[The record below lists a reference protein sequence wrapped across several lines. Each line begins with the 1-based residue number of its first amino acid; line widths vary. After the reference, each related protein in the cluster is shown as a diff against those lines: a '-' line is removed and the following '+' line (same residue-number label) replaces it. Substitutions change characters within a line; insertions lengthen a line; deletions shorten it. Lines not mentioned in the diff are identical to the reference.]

1 MDLQAKLANL
11 KAGIDCNIKFFNKKH
26 SRTKHRSYGLKIASV
41 AFSALITVLL
51 GVSSGTLETMFKNV
65 TIVLGAGVTIINAID
80 AFYNYNGLW
89 IKNTLTLSKLMELK
103 REVDFY
109 SSGCKTEDIS
119 EERLNKYMNEL
130 QQILK
135 DDIKQ
140 WLRIRERA
148 NNSEQGR
155 DNQGL
160 MSIKNKSLDEIA
172 LLQYRKGK
180 DNAQE
185 VSTNEGSMEVLGTS
199 YNEIIDKAV
208 SKSEKEI

>member
-1 MDLQAKLANL
+1 MDLQAKLHNL
-11 KAGIDCNIKFFNKKH
+11 KAGIDCNIMFFNKKH

-41 AFSALITVLL
+41 AFSAFITVLL
-51 GVSSGTLETMFKNV
+51 GLSSGSLETMFKNV
-65 TIVLGAGVTIINAID
+65 SIVLGAGVIIINAID

-89 IKNTLTLSKLMELK
+89 IKNTVTLSKLMELK
-103 REVDFY
+103 REVEFY

-160 MSIKNKSLDEIA
+160 MSIKNKSLDEIT

-180 DNAQE
+180 DIQE
-185 VSTNEGSMEVLGTS
+185 DSSTIEEKGEGLKTVSND
-199 YNEIIDKAV
+199 IADKPEN
-208 SKSEKEI
+208 KL